1 MRSAALPRSVGG
13 LRQGFL
19 ACLAGLAGPALAAG
33 GHHTV
38 DDAAL
43 AAPDTCDIESW
54 AERAPGG
61 VRRLL
66 HAGTACRVGAVELG
80 LNLDRSRDRSAGTGH
95 TTGAGL
101 QLKWATPL
109 TDEWSVGAVVS
120 AGWQR
125 PGPAW
130 AGSALLLPLT
140 WQPTAQWALH
150 ANLGRDFRAR
160 APDATRHGLA
170 VEWTPLPG
178 WQLLAERFHDGEAAQ
193 RRFAL
198 RWLAGTSWSVDLG
211 HARRLGAAPA
221 GAWTLGVNWTL
232 ER

>member
-1 MRSAALPRSVGG
+1 MTPAALLRGVGAVG
-13 LRQGFL
+13 V
-19 ACLAGLAGPALAAG
+19 ACLAAPVLAAG

-43 AAPDTCDIESW
+43 AAPDTCDLESW
-54 AERAPGG
+54 AERGPGG
-61 VRRLL
+61 ARRLL
-66 HAGTACRVGAVELG
+66 HAGSACRMGAVELG
-80 LNLDRSRDRSAGTGH
+80 LNIDRSRDRDAGPAH
-95 TTGAGL
+95 TTSAGL

-120 AGWQR
+120 ATWQR

-130 AGSALLLPLT
+130 AGGALLLPLT
-140 WQPTAQWALH
+140 WQPTPLWALH

-170 VEWTPLPG
+170 VEWTPLPS
-178 WQLLAERFHDGEAAQ
+178 WQLLAERFHDGESPQ

-198 RWLAGTSWSVDLG
+198 RWLLSPSWSVDVG
-211 HARRLGAAPA
+211 HARPLGAAAA
-221 GAWTLGVNWTL
+221 GAWTLGFNGVL
-232 ER
+232 KR